1 MINKATRSLAVV
13 LTVLL
18 LWGAVSST
26 AKCTSRRSKKL
37 TTYEHQVRGRVG
49 VTSSCKVNLK
59 NFSYDGKAPS
69 VYLWYTDSGDCS
81 PVNMAKNGK
90 RLSKSRFR
98 KAYSNK
104 NFKVPVI
111 SSVDTSK
118 ITCIAV
124 YCEQFSA
131 VLGATEL

>member
-1 MINKATRSLAVV
+1 MCVDPIA
-13 LTVLL
+13 
-18 LWGAVSST
+18 
-26 AKCTSRRSKKL
+26 AKCASRSSKSLTS
-37 TTYEHQVRGRVG
+37 YEHGVKGSVG

-81 PVNMAKNGK
+81 PANVARNGK
-90 RLSKSRFR
+90 RLSKSRFS
-98 KAYSNK
+98 KQYVNK
-104 NFKVPVI
+104 SFRVPVLNGI
-111 SSVDTSK
+111 DTSK

-131 VLGATEL
+131 VLGATEI

>member
-1 MINKATRSLAVV
+1 MIHVAPI
-13 LTVLL
+13 LTL
-18 LWGAVSST
+18 
-26 AKCTSRRSKKL
+26 AKCPSRPSKKL
-37 TTYEHQVRGRVG
+37 ATYEHNVGGNVG
-49 VTSSCKVNLK
+49 VTSNCKVNLK

-81 PVNMAKNGK
+81 PINMARNGK
-90 RLSKSRFR
+90 RLSKSRLR

-104 NFKVPVI
+104 SFRVPVI

-131 VLGATEL
+131 VLGAAEF